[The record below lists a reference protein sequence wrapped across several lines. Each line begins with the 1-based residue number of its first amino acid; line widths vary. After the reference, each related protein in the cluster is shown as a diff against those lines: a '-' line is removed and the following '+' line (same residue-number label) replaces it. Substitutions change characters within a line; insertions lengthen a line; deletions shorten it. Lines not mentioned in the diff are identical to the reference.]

1 MFMCFLHCIYNFLIF
16 SCHSPA
22 TAKLGDLGIA
32 ASDQAAVGA
41 VEAVAGAVQAL
52 ASDQPSG
59 SPTPVT
65 RSKSALLH
73 SSLVHSSPLKANKKK
88 IAKKL

>member
-1 MFMCFLHCIYNFLIF
+1 MCFLHCIYDFLIF

-22 TAKLGDLGIA
+22 AAELGDLDVA
-32 ASDQAAVGA
+32 AGDQAVVGG

-59 SPTPVT
+59 SPGPVT

-73 SSLVHSSPLKANKKK
+73 SSPVHSSPLKANKKK
-88 IAKKL
+88 IANKL